1 MSNAS
6 INQIFCSIMPS
17 SKTNR
22 WGSYINQNTEY
33 RTVLSDAWDVG
44 CGVLDSLYKSSC
56 WKVIDAWMQG
66 MFHWASTLKYKNVW
80 QTYTSAFRFRNG
92 KESQSVKS
100 VDIPVLVPENKIV
113 EQQVY
118 IVNSGH
124 TMTELDFTIDTERR
138 KIKQYDKI
146 MLYNKTEMPCNIE
159 CWKIISKTSIDR
171 CTMLLVSNFTD
182 CWRMLVVMIV
192 SL

>member
-1 MSNAS
+1 M
-6 INQIFCSIMPS
+6 
-17 SKTNR
+17 
-22 WGSYINQNTEY
+22 
-33 RTVLSDAWDVG
+33 
-44 CGVLDSLYKSSC
+44 
-56 WKVIDAWMQG
+56 
-66 MFHWASTLKYKNVW
+66 
-80 QTYTSAFRFRNG
+80 
-92 KESQSVKS
+92 KS

-159 CWKIISKTSIDR
+159 C
-171 CTMLLVSNFTD
+171 
-182 CWRMLVVMIV
+182 
-192 SL
+192 